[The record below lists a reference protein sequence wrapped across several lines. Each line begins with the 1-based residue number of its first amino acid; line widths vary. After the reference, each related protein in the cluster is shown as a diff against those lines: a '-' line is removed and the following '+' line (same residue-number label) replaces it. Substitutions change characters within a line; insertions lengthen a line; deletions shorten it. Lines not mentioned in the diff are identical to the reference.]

1 MTTLHTLFNKAQKPK
16 FYAVVKGR
24 KSGIFPSWD
33 ECKEHVN
40 EYPGAV
46 FKGFKSHEECEK
58 YLRENKDIVEEKP
71 MAKPLLEPDDYNTE
85 DLQLS
90 AEQFD
95 VFQHYK
101 SGHNIFMTGP
111 GGTGKSKLIQHIYN
125 DAKANKLRIQVCA
138 MTGCAAVLLN
148 CNAKTVHSWAGIG
161 LGKGDQ
167 EDVVRRVCGSKYRKV
182 NWVNTDLLILDEV
195 SMLSVKLFELL
206 NYIGQR
212 TRKSQRPFGGMQ
224 VIFSGDFYQ
233 LPPVGDTDDELTW
246 QFCFQSEI
254 WNEVFQHQIRLKTM
268 FRQRDPVYVK
278 ILNQIREGKI
288 SKNSYNTL
296 MTYVDREKDEN
307 STIKP
312 TILLPTRKQV
322 DRINEEAMKCL
333 DEEPVEID
341 IEVDDNVAMTE
352 EEKLR
357 KSLFS
362 HDQISHELNYLKTN
376 LLCEEK
382 LVLKKGAQVMCVA
395 NIEMEGPEAI
405 CNGSQGIIVDF
416 VRGFPLVE
424 FNNKVRRVMGRHS
437 WASETIPG
445 VAVTQVPLILAWAIT
460 IHKSQGATLDVAE
473 IDIGS
478 GIFECGQ
485 TYVALSRL
493 KSLDGLYLQS
503 FNPGKILVNKTVK
516 QFYSQF

>member
-1 MTTLHTLFNKAQKPK
+1 MTTLHTLFNKAQKAK
-16 FYAVVKGR
+16 FYAVIKGR
-24 KSGIFPSWD
+24 KTGIFPSWD
-33 ECKEHVN
+33 ECKEHIN

-46 FKGFKSHEECEK
+46 FKGFKAREDCEK
-58 YLRENKDIVEEKP
+58 YLSENIDIIEEKP
-71 MAKPLLEPDDYNTE
+71 AAKPLLEPQDYDTE

-95 VFQHYK
+95 VFHRYK
-101 SGHNIFMTGP
+101 NGDNVFMTGP

-125 DAKANKLRIQVCA
+125 DAKTHKLRIQVCA

-182 NWVNTDLLILDEV
+182 NWVNTDLLVLDEV
-195 SMLSVKLFELL
+195 SMLSVRLFELL
-206 NYIGQR
+206 NYIGKR

-254 WNEVFQHQIRLKTM
+254 WNDVFQHQIRLKTM
-268 FRQRDPVYVK
+268 FRQRDPRYIK

-288 SKNSYNTL
+288 STNSYNTL
-296 MTYVDREKDEN
+296 MTYVNREKDID
-307 STIKP
+307 SSIKP

-322 DRINEEAMKCL
+322 DRINEEAMRHL
-333 DEEPVEID
+333 DEEPISID
-341 IEVDDNVAMTE
+341 IEVDNNVAMTE
-352 EEKLR
+352 AEKLR

-362 HDQISHELNYLKTN
+362 HDQVAHELNYLKTN
-376 LLCEEK
+376 LLCDER
-382 LVLKKGAQVMCVA
+382 LILKKGAQVMCVA

-416 VRGFPLVE
+416 VKGFPLVE
-424 FNNKVRRVMGRHS
+424 FNNKVRRVMGRHYQPLYQVEMGS
-437 WASETIPG
+437 SSRCRMASS
-445 VAVTQVPLILAWAIT
+445 LIRSTCFLVGSKIV
-460 IHKSQGATLDVAE
+460 GL
-473 IDIGS
+473 IDES
-478 GIFECGQ
+478 MSFSLF
-485 TYVALSRL
+485 TYVISVL
-493 KSLDGLYLQS
+493 
-503 FNPGKILVNKTVK
+503 
-516 QFYSQF
+516 